1 MEFQTILASVE
12 DRIGTI
18 TLNRLESRNSI
29 SVQMRRE
36 ISACLETWKTVPE
49 IGAVIFTG
57 AGTTFSAGFDL
68 KEFGNPALFDELY
81 FTSSQYHRDVWHF
94 PKPTIA
100 AVNGPAMAGGFDL
113 ATICDIRICS
123 ATALF
128 GHPEIKFGIPPLFTP
143 LRWLIGDGLARDL
156 CLTGRR
162 IDAAEALRIGLVSE
176 VTQGDL
182 MERVTALARQ
192 ILEAP
197 LPALQFLK
205 GYLKDNANRG
215 FEESFCVEHDK
226 AFQEWLLKKAVEAA
240 KNSISKEGGRR

>member
-1 MEFQTILASVE
+1 MEFQTILISVK

-18 TLNRLESRNSI
+18 TLNRPESRNAI

-36 ISACLETWKTVPE
+36 ISACLEAWKGSTE
-49 IGAVIFTG
+49 IGVVILTG

-81 FTSSQYHRDVWHF
+81 FTSSRYHRDIWHF

-113 ATICDIRICS
+113 AAICDIRICS
-123 ATALF
+123 ASALF

-162 IDAAEALRIGLVSE
+162 IDAAGALRLGLVSE
-176 VTQGDL
+176 ITQGDL
-182 MERVTALARQ
+182 MDRAAALARE

-197 LPALQFLK
+197 LAALQFVK
-205 GYLKDNANRG
+205 GYLKDNVTRD

-226 AFQEWLLKKAVEAA
+226 AFQEFLLKKAAEAA
-240 KNSISKEGGRR
+240 RK